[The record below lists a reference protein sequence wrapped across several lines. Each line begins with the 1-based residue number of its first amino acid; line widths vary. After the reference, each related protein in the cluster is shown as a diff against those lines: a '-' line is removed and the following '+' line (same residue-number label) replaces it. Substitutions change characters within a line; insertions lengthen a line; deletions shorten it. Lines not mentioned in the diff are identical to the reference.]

1 MQDEATD
8 DDRLMARVAGG
19 DRAAYAALV
28 TLHLDRVLAVARRVL
43 GSRSD
48 AEDVAQEV
56 FLRVWTRAAEWRP
69 GRARL
74 STWLYRVTVNLC
86 IDRQRQRPA
95 HRGIEEAAERPDPA
109 AGAEET
115 LAARQRQKLVEQA
128 VAELP
133 ERQRSAVALCY
144 TAGLSNAAAAEAL
157 DVSVGALESLL
168 VRAKRTLRARLAGL
182 E

>member
-1 MQDEATD
+1 MQEEATD

-28 TLHLDRVLAVARRVL
+28 DWHLDRVLAVAQRVL

-56 FLRVWTRAAEWRP
+56 FLRVWTRAAEWQP

-86 IDRQRQRPA
+86 IDRQRRRPA
-95 HRGIEEAAERPDPA
+95 HREIEDAVELPDPA
-109 AGAEET
+109 AGAEEA
-115 LAARQRQKLVEQA
+115 LAARQRQLLVEQA

-144 TAGLSNAAAAEAL
+144 TAGLSNTAAAEAL
-157 DVSVGALESLL
+157 GVSVGALESLL
-168 VRAKRTLRARLAGL
+168 VRAKRALRARLAGL